1 MSSSPEVG
9 RHSENDLSGCIDT
22 PSLQLV
28 WSEAPWD
35 SVLFGAPVLQ
45 IGALT
50 LRDAGAQDD
59 IAAFVEARDRAGA
72 MLVSCRLRHEQLAES
87 MLLEQIGFRFIEML
101 YQPERGLA
109 TLTPSSHGLA
119 VCRAGADD
127 MAEIL
132 EAAGS
137 AFNNER
143 FHMDPRLS
151 SAIGD
156 IRYQNWVR
164 SSLDHPLQRLYALR
178 DGTNLVAFF
187 VTEMRADGT
196 CYWHLTAVAPGLQ
209 GRGYGRRAWEAMLE
223 QARNDGAARVQ
234 TCIVARN
241 HRVLNLYAR
250 LGFRFP
256 PPLMTLHWVRPA

>member
-1 MSSSPEVG
+1 MPPL
-9 RHSENDLSGCIDT
+9 NDLSGHIDT
-22 PSLQLV
+22 PALQLS

-45 IGALT
+45 ISALA
-50 LRDAGAQDD
+50 LRDAGAADD
-59 IAAFVEARDRAGA
+59 IDTFVRARDRAGA
-72 MLVSCRLRHEQLAES
+72 LLVSCRLRHDQLAES

-101 YQPERGLA
+101 YQPERELTALA
-109 TLTPSSHGLA
+109 AASHGLQ
-119 VCRAGADD
+119 VCRATADD
-127 MAEIL
+127 MPEIL
-132 EAAGS
+132 DAAGS
-137 AFNNER
+137 AFGNER

-164 SSLDHPLQRLYALR
+164 SSLEHPVQRLHALR
-178 DGTNLVAFF
+178 DGDTLVAFF

-223 QARNDGAARVQ
+223 QARSEGASRVQ